1 MMPPLLSWLLL
12 VVSLSRFAAGLST
25 TTSSVLSQAALRSD
39 IRLVRVSRPEEIYN
53 SAALCME
60 VFFNSQQEQKD
71 QQSSTSLLR
80 WITRPVRTAALQRLY
95 RKLTVTMLAALDAP
109 YRFMLQAVD
118 PTTGAVLGYIE
129 LYLSPTEVKVDKVT
143 QELKVTVPPAAGF
156 SSSIRSSEVLPKIA
170 NLAVSPS
177 ARKRGIGTLLVARC
191 IDAAQ
196 KWGFDEVQLT
206 VEPENDLAL
215 DFYTKLGFVPF
226 LSTMGKK
233 WSVDRV
239 VPREME
245 GEMIVM
251 RLVLPPNDVAQ
262 TPRWMD

>member
-1 MMPPLLSWLLL
+1 MRMMQLLLSWLLL
-12 VVSLSRFAAGLST
+12 VTWAAGLSVT
-25 TTSSVLSQAALRSD
+25 TPSSVMTQAALRSD
-39 IRLVRVSRPEEIYN
+39 IRLVRVSKPEDIYN

-71 QQSSTSLLR
+71 QHQGLFLLR

-118 PTTGAVLGYIE
+118 PATGAVIGYIE
-129 LYLSPTEVKVDKVT
+129 LYLSPTEIKVDETTK
-143 QELKVTVPPAAGF
+143 ELKVTVPPAAGF
-156 SSSIRSSEVLPKIA
+156 SSSIKSSDVLPKIA
-170 NLAVSPS
+170 NLAVVPS

-191 IDAAQ
+191 IEAAQ
-196 KWGFDEVQLT
+196 RWGFDEVQLT
-206 VEPENDLAL
+206 VEPENCSAL

-226 LSTMGKK
+226 LSTTGKK
-233 WSVDRV
+233 WSVDSV

-245 GEMIVM
+245 GEMTVM
-251 RLVLPPNDVAQ
+251 RKLLPPADVTQ